1 MAKLTKIQ
9 QLLEQK
15 SKLEEQLKI
24 EIEKR
29 YIEIGKLAKKHNI
42 LEWSNDELANAFTF
56 IHEQGKDSFAN
67 KSYNPDAPKTSSN
80 VTTNHKQFENA

>member
-1 MAKLTKIQ
+1 MAKSNKIQ

-15 SKLEEQLKI
+15 AKLEEMLKA

-42 LEWSNDELANAFTF
+42 LEWSNDELENAFIF
-56 IHEQGKDSFAN
+56 IKEQGKESFAN
-67 KSYNPDAPKTSSN
+67 KNDETAKSN
-80 VTTNHKQFENA
+80 QSNTAENQTTTETA